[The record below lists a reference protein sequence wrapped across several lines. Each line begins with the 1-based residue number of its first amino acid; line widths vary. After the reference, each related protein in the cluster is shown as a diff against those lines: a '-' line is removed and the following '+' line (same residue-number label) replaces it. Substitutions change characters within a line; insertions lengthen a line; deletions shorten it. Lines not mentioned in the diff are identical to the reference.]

1 MEYGFIVYL
10 TWLSL
15 SYTSK
20 NIIQLCLLKTDLH
33 DEFCTL
39 KLLGC
44 LMFCTEGTHILAS
57 LRAAQFLWSVWS
69 LWSEHQ

>member
-39 KLLGC
+39 YLSC
-44 LMFCTEGTHILAS
+44 
-57 LRAAQFLWSVWS
+57 
-69 LWSEHQ
+69 